1 MSANNQTTSK
11 KRKHQQNDR
20 RFTKSASEELP
31 EKPSGRGLA
40 LVAAISVIIGYIHMN
55 HVSQLFENDRHFSH
69 LSNLEREMTFRT
81 EMGLYYSYFKTIVEA
96 DTLLDGAAELYSNN
110 ITEYPLVI
118 NTLKRFNLY
127 PELVLGTLYRSLN
140 YMGMLH
146 QDCWTVNRGDNLEPV
161 KSCEGMQDPPNF
173 YISCVWLVA
182 AFTASLVFLLGWY
195 LSDSLLGGLLPVICY
210 FYNHSECT
218 RVMWTPPLRES
229 FAFPICL
236 AQILA
241 VSVTLRNQRPGWKNV
256 MAISTMTTM
265 FMVTWQFAQFMLF
278 TQTCAIF
285 GIYVLGMV
293 PRETLI
299 SLMVSQVIGL
309 LNSVM
314 LMFGNEMLFTSWFF
328 SCLCSVLVVTL
339 LLNGPLTSL
348 NFTYFINIP
357 VQLILFLG
365 ITVLTKIG
373 ITRALN
379 VTDDAHIFDL
389 LKAKFTDF
397 STFHT
402 LLYTCAVEFDFLGWE
417 MPYKT
422 SLTLLIPSTIV
433 ACAAVL
439 WHSYKCFK
447 KHIQDGEQE
456 VLPEEKVD
464 PAALYNLVQMAAY
477 AVMAVLIMR
486 LKLFFTPH
494 MCIMTGLLASPK
506 YITVFRSRELH
517 IAALVGL
524 VAAMSIQGIS
534 NIGEQRKI
542 MGEYSNIELEE
553 VIGWVEKNVPK
564 NGVLAG
570 PMPTM
575 ANIML
580 STRRPIVNHPH
591 YEDTGLRERT
601 KKVYSV
607 FSRRN
612 PAEVHKTLV
621 DLKVE
626 YLVLTKPW
634 CLTTSMNGCAITE
647 AWDKEEPALK
657 ENARK
662 PLCPRL
668 FKNTPSPFVKL
679 FQNEEYVILR
689 VTPKILEMKPP
700 KSRNS

>member
-1 MSANNQTTSK
+1 MQ
-11 KRKHQQNDR
+11 
-20 RFTKSASEELP
+20 P
-31 EKPSGRGLA
+31 GPRGFSLA
-40 LVAAISVIIGYIHMN
+40 LALSLIAGYIHMN
-55 HVSQLFENDRHFSH
+55 HVAQLFENDRHFSH

-96 DTLLDGAAELYSNN
+96 DSLLDGAGQLYRNN
-110 ITEYPLVI
+110 LTEYPLVI

-140 YMGMLH
+140 SLGVLH

-161 KSCEGMQDPPNF
+161 KSCEGLQDPPNF
-173 YISCVWLVA
+173 YISCVWLTA
-182 AFTASLVFLLGWY
+182 ATTMSLVLLLGWY
-195 LSDSLLGGLLPVICY
+195 LSESVVGGVLPVIAY

-241 VSVTLRNQRPGWKNV
+241 VSVTLRNPRPGWRNV
-256 MAISTMTTM
+256 AAISVLTTM

-285 GIYVLGMV
+285 GIYVLGML
-293 PRETLI
+293 PRETLV
-299 SLMVSQVIGL
+299 SLVVSQVIGL
-309 LNSVM
+309 LNSVV

-328 SCLCSVLVVTL
+328 SCLCAVLVVTL
-339 LLNGPLTSL
+339 LLHTPLTSL
-348 NFTYFINIP
+348 NYSFLINIP
-357 VQLILFLG
+357 LQIILFLS
-365 ITVLTKIG
+365 ITAFTKIG
-373 ITRALN
+373 ITKALN

-389 LKAKFTDF
+389 LKAKFSSF

-422 SLTLLIPSTIV
+422 SLTLLLPCSILATIALLYHSLKAVTKHLGEEELV
-433 ACAAVL
+433 A
-439 WHSYKCFK
+439 
-447 KHIQDGEQE
+447 
-456 VLPEEKVD
+456 EEKPD
-464 PAALYNLVQMAAY
+464 PAAMYNLLQMAAY
-477 AVMAVLIMR
+477 AIMAVLIMR

-494 MCIMTGLLASPK
+494 MCIIISILASTK
-506 YITVFRSRELH
+506 YISVFRSREMH
-517 IAALVGL
+517 IGVVVGL
-524 VAAMSIQGIS
+524 VAIMSIQGIA

-553 VIGWVEKNVPK
+553 VVEWVNKNVPRD
-564 NGVLAG
+564 GVLAG

-575 ANIML
+575 ANLML

-601 KKVYSV
+601 KNVYSV
-607 FSRRN
+607 FSRRTA
-612 PAEVHKTLV
+612 AEVHKTLL
-621 DLKVE
+621 DLKVD
-626 YLVLTKPW
+626 YLVLTSQW

-647 AWDKEEPALK
+647 AWDKEEPGLK
-657 ENARK
+657 ESGRK
-662 PLCPRL
+662 PLCPKL
-668 FKNTPSPFVKL
+668 FKNTPTPFVKL
-679 FQNEEYVILR
+679 FQNDGYVILR
-689 VTPKILEMKPP
+689 VTPKVLEVKPP
-700 KSRNS
+700 KSRNF